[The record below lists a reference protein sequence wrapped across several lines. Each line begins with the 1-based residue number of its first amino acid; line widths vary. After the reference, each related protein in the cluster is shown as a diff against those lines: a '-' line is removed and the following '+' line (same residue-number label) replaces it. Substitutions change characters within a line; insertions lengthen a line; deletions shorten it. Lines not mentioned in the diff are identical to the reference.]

1 MTKETH
7 LIDNSFRKKTISQAR
22 ACAPSPN
29 CSQSRG
35 GGWGSWSPWSACP
48 VTCGQSMVQRT
59 RPCRGGDHCN
69 GAKVETSPCNKAPCM
84 SFRSLQVSKDKTNKM
99 FPQKGKKDHQAAQD
113 HLWSWGGW
121 GEWAAC
127 TKSCGTGLTWRKRTC
142 GRGQC
147 SLAPVG
153 VREVKTCYL
162 SGSDQFIIVPL
173 WYNVMFLLV

>member
-1 MTKETH
+1 M
-7 LIDNSFRKKTISQAR
+7 
-22 ACAPSPN
+22 
-29 CSQSRG
+29 
-35 GGWGSWSPWSACP
+35 
-48 VTCGQSMVQRT
+48 TCGQSMVQRS
-59 RPCRGGDHCN
+59 RSCRAGAGCN

-84 SFRSLQVSKDKTNKM
+84 SFRSLQVSKGKTENGKI
-99 FPQKGKKDHQAAQD
+99 FQNAQKGKKDHQAAQD

-162 SGSDQFIIVPL
+162 SGKIYLSYLKQ
-173 WYNVMFLLV
+173 NVLF